1 MICTT
6 SGTER
11 KNQMYDHAAALS
23 SGDFESRPSAIT
35 VPRVKPMT
43 AEMAVSESV

>member
-11 KNQMYDHAAALS
+11 KNQMYAQEIELS
-23 SGDFESRPSAIT
+23 SVDFDSRPSAST
-35 VPRVKPMT
+35 VPRMKPMD
-43 AEMAVSESV
+43 AEIAVSESV